1 MITAIQTAA
10 ERYGVPICEVALED
24 GLGMAIVG
32 SSHLA
37 NAMLGARSF
46 VHLGRSLAGQ
56 AFRHLLRSGIAPNG
70 KNLTVFRKVNGDL
83 TIKTS

>member
-1 MITAIQTAA
+1 
-10 ERYGVPICEVALED
+10 VPIGEIVLED
-24 GLGMAIVG
+24 GLGLDVIK

-56 AFRHLLRSGIAPNG
+56 AFRHFLRSGITSDG
-70 KNLTVFRKVNGDL
+70 KNLTVFRNVNGGL
-83 TIKTS
+83 SIKTS